1 MLLFVKSFC
10 IKRYIFFYLFA
21 CFLLSIS
28 CNAQDITVTTSNYTV
43 PASTTQTVN
52 SVYMQG
58 GTLTVPSTSKLIVNL
73 DLTFGPSGGTVLIQD
88 GGQLTVNNINMN
100 QYSGTLNVGNNCV
113 VILNNTLNAAAS
125 STITIG
131 TNTSVTATGDLN
143 VNFVSFSA
151 NTGSYLTFT
160 NATIDG
166 SSVINLQQATLE
178 VRSNFTFNSGTANL
192 LGGSSLKVNGNL
204 NIKSAGKFY
213 SKNASKIY
221 LKGNWQNDHPAG
233 SDFNATGSETILNLN
248 GTTQQVNGQ
257 TGQSFY
263 NLECVGNYIKTV
275 LNNVTISNL
284 LDLGASTLY
293 MDGGIITISNPSP
306 SSINRTT
313 GFVANFEWNGTFVR
327 NTNST
332 SDYLFPVGAKNN
344 SGIWIYRPVIL
355 QPKQATA
362 GVYSVKAVY
371 NTVTV
376 HSVYDLGTS
385 LIPRPSTPPPYP
397 LNEKFYHKIE
407 RTSGPAVDVTIF
419 YDQSQDGSFN
429 TIGQYK
435 TTTNKWEAV
444 TNVQAGPVA
453 SPLISLKASSVNDFS
468 TPEFLVANG
477 YVQVPLYS
485 YAVLQSK
492 PDGGYYLTEDK
503 QLKFRF
509 EEEYSVPTGASLTYR
524 VYDKSRNLKTL
535 QNQTVSYGDNR
546 YSVDV
551 TSLTSGNFY
560 WLEVENSKSEKWY
573 LRFKVN
579 E

>member
-1 MLLFVKSFC
+1 MLIFVKSYC
-10 IKRYIFFYLFA
+10 KKGYIFFCLFA
-21 CFLLSIS
+21 SLLLAIP
-28 CNAQDITVTTSNYTV
+28 CLAQDITVTTSNYTV
-43 PASTTQTVN
+43 PASTTQTIN

-58 GTLTVPSTSKLIVNL
+58 GILTVPSTSKLIVNL
-73 DLTFGPSGGTVLIQD
+73 DITYGPSGGTVLVQD

-100 QYSGTLNVGNNCV
+100 QYSGTLDIKNNCV
-113 VILNNTLNAAAS
+113 VVLNNTLNAAANS
-125 STITIG
+125 IINIG
-131 TNTSVTATGDLN
+131 NNSSVTATGDLN
-143 VNFVSFSA
+143 FNLVTFNA
-151 NTGSYLTFT
+151 NTGAYLTFT
-160 NATIDG
+160 NVTIDG
-166 SSVINLQQATLE
+166 SSIVNMQQATLE
-178 VRSNFTFNSGTANL
+178 ARSNFTFNSGTTNL

-204 NIKSAGKFY
+204 NIKPAGKFY

-221 LKGNWQNDHPAG
+221 LKGNWQSDHPAG
-233 SDFNATGSETILNLN
+233 SDFNVTGSETILNLN

-257 TGQSFY
+257 TVQNFY
-263 NLECVGNYIKTV
+263 NIECVGNYIKTF
-275 LNNVTISNL
+275 LNNVTITNL

-293 MDGGIITISNPSP
+293 MDGGIITISNSSP
-306 SSINRTT
+306 SAITRTT

-327 NTNST
+327 NSNST
-332 SDYLFPVGAKNN
+332 SDYLFPVGAKNS
-344 SGIWIYRPVIL
+344 SGTWIYRPIII

-371 NTVTV
+371 NTVTA

-407 RTSGPAVDVTIF
+407 RTSGPAADVTIF
-419 YDQSQDGSFN
+419 YDQSLDGSFN

-444 TNVQAGPVA
+444 TSVLAGPVA
-453 SPLISLKASSVNDFS
+453 SPLISLKAASVNDFTS
-468 TPEFLVANG
+468 PEFLIANG

-485 YAVLQSK
+485 YAVLKSK
-492 PDGGYYLTEDK
+492 PDGGYYLTENK

-524 VYDKSRNLKTL
+524 VFDKSRSLKTL

-546 YSVDV
+546 YNVDV
-551 TSLTSGNFY
+551 TSLIAGDFY
-560 WLEVENSKSEKWY
+560 WLEVENSKNEKWY
-573 LRFKVN
+573 LRFKIN